1 MSGENVEVVREL
13 WQAYEKHGLD
23 AVLEFFDENI
33 NWRAVP
39 GAIDDE
45 GELHGIE
52 AMRRY
57 LGDWLETFADI
68 STVPTEILDLGGER
82 VLAVLRVWGRARL
95 SGIETGLNYAVVYT
109 LREGKIVRGR
119 EYLDRSEA
127 LKAVGLEE

>member
-13 WQAYEKHGLD
+13 WQAYEKRGLD

-45 GELHGIE
+45 EELHGIE